1 MPNPIVAAVGGSL
14 GQAVAANKAAKA
26 QTKAAD
32 AQVALQREIY
42 NDQRGLFAPFRE
54 AGGNALNA
62 LNFELGLG
70 ARPTFGGAPS
80 IETVTNANGRTDFTV
95 GGQTFNKR
103 ADAEAYAAANT
114 TPVTEYGGYT
124 KTPGYDFRLNEGLD
138 AVQSSAAARGS
149 LNSGAT
155 LRDLLKYGQ
164 DYATSEYGTYLNR
177 LGGMTDMGAAAAGQ
191 TANAGSNFAAG
202 ASNALGQKGNAQAA
216 GAIGIGNALN
226 SGIGNVMGY
235 MQYSQSMQ
243 NQGYQPNKWGFY

>member
-32 AQVALQREIY
+32 AQVGLQREIY

-54 AGGNALNA
+54 AGTNALNA

-70 ARPTFGGAPS
+70 ARPTFGGAQPVEK
-80 IETVTNANGRTDFTV
+80 IRTDGGKVFTV
-95 GGQTFNKR
+95 GGKEFATRDEAN
-103 ADAEAYAAANT
+103 AYAAANAG
-114 TPVTEYGGYT
+114 PVTEYGGYT
-124 KTPGYDFRLNEGLD
+124 KTPGYEFRLNEGLN

-191 TANAGSNFAAG
+191 TANAGNNFAAG
-202 ASNALGQKGNAQAA
+202 ASNAIGQKGNAQAA
-216 GAIGIGNALN
+216 GAIGMGNALN

>member
-14 GQAVAANKAAKA
+14 VQGVAANKAAKA

-32 AQVALQREIY
+32 AQVGLQREIY
-42 NDQRGLFAPFRE
+42 NDQKGLFRPFYD
-54 AGGNALNA
+54 AGTNALNA

-70 ARPTFGGAPS
+70 ARPTFGGVPTIS
-80 IETVTNANGRTDFTV
+80 ETVSGKQPAFTV
-95 GGQTFNKR
+95 GGQTFNTR
-103 ADAEAYAAANT
+103 AEAEAYAAANA

-124 KTPGYDFRLNEGLD
+124 KTPGYEFRLNEGLD

-216 GAIGIGNALN
+216 GAIGMGNALN

-235 MQYSQSMQ
+235 MQYSRSMQ